1 MGGIHAP
8 SQPSASHSL
17 QCSTPSDQMWSFR
30 GGDKSWLTWAS
41 AAKESQDEVLKGD
54 PAPRTLNP
62 PLTQH
67 FSTSGRGHKGFPTW
81 ITAPS
86 PALDDSTKVLAEPG
100 VGWGWGTQGT
110 STGQERDQL
119 APNMCWH
126 HALTPS
132 FSPMNLGEKTLQVD
146 PYLPPPRRAEL
157 SPKCP

>member
-1 MGGIHAP
+1 M
-8 SQPSASHSL
+8 
-17 QCSTPSDQMWSFR
+17 
-30 GGDKSWLTWAS
+30 
-41 AAKESQDEVLKGD
+41 LKGD

-119 APNMCWH
+119 APQHVLASCPDPQL
-126 HALTPS
+126 LTRES
-132 FSPMNLGEKTLQVD
+132 WGKDFAS
-146 PYLPPPRRAEL
+146 
-157 SPKCP
+157 